1 MPTQIRPCALDRLHD
16 PVLNKGTAFTEAE
29 RDLLGLRGFLPPQ
42 VHTMEEQLLRVRE
55 GLARQEDDLQKWVF
69 LNSLHDRNE
78 TLFFRLLMDSPEE
91 MMPLVYTPTVGR
103 ACQEYA
109 HVFQQPRGLFISAK
123 DKGRIAQILRN
134 WPYEDIGV
142 IVVTDGERI
151 LGLGDL
157 GAGGMGIPVGKLSL
171 YTACA
176 GVVPVRTLP
185 ITLDVG
191 TENPKL
197 LQDPLYFGLRHK
209 RIRGAEFD
217 AFVDEF
223 VTAANEVFPGVL
235 IQFEDFG
242 NLNAFRVL
250 QRWRDRVCCFNDD
263 IQGTAAVTLAGIYS
277 ALRITGEKLRDQRV
291 LCLGA
296 GEAATGICDLIVA
309 SMISAGLTEPEAR
322 KRCWLVDSK
331 GLVVASRTDLAG
343 HKKPYAHA
351 HAPADFLGALRDLR
365 PTILVGAAGR
375 GGTFTHEVLTTF
387 AAQRERPIVFSLSNP
402 TSQSE
407 CTAEQAYGW
416 TDGRAIFASGS
427 PFPSVQCAGRTFV
440 PGQANN
446 SYVFPGIGLGAIASR
461 AKRITD
467 EMFLAT
473 ARKLADLVTED
484 DLASGRIYPSLSRIQ
499 EVSAEIAAV
508 VCEVAFARGLSDK
521 PRPQDLLGYVKGQM
535 YRPFYD

>member
-1 MPTQIRPCALDRLHD
+1 MPTQIPCALDRLHD

-277 ALRITGEKLRDQRV
+277 ALRITGEKLRDQKV